1 MKLEYKKSRVRL
13 HLFICIYISHL
24 HLVFVYLY
32 ILISY
37 QTKQNHNKALD
48 WSSIFDLSLSGS
60 RVSFF
65 SLQTFTIFNKKKKKK
80 RRKEKSKQTLACT
93 TFTFRLVIL
102 SINRSSSSK
111 EVTGVFIF
119 DYHHQFTDLSVHL
132 KNLTKNNKSFP

>member
-13 HLFICIYISHL
+13 HIFICIYISHL
-24 HLVFVYLY
+24 HPVFVYLY

-65 SLQTFTIFNKKKKKK
+65 SLQTFTIFNKKKKK

>member
-1 MKLEYKKSRVRL
+1 LTFRYLDLGFPSFLYRL
-13 HLFICIYISHL
+13 SP
-24 HLVFVYLY
+24 
-32 ILISY
+32 
-37 QTKQNHNKALD
+37 
-48 WSSIFDLSLSGS
+48 SS
-60 RVSFF
+60 
-65 SLQTFTIFNKKKKKK
+65 TKKKKK

>member
-24 HLVFVYLY
+24 HPVFVYLY

-65 SLQTFTIFNKKKKKK
+65 SLQTFTIFNKKKKK

>member
-13 HLFICIYISHL
+13 HIFICIYISHL
-24 HLVFVYLY
+24 HPVFVYLY

-80 RRKEKSKQTLACT
+80 EEKKKA
-93 TFTFRLVIL
+93 
-102 SINRSSSSK
+102 
-111 EVTGVFIF
+111 
-119 DYHHQFTDLSVHL
+119 
-132 KNLTKNNKSFP
+132 NKP

>member
-24 HLVFVYLY
+24 HPVFVYLY

-65 SLQTFTIFNKKKKKK
+65 SLQTFTIFNKKKKKI
-80 RRKEKSKQTLACT
+80 RKEKSKQTLACT